1 MNEERKLKRSL
12 YFRKPLKSDN
22 LNDTMKLNRFIGSR
36 KAVFLYITLLDIL
49 LVCCFNY
56 VYNVASII
64 PVRLKK
70 AFGDGTIDIK
80 KLEEDSI
87 FSLKNFSFKEGIFN
101 SSTAT
106 ALYIIFFLFLVI
118 FSIVTVYKMRVSY
131 SESDINKGIHGTQR
145 WTTIEEIIEQYKR
158 VDLRPCHTV
167 YIKLTAYEK
176 NILLGYKKE
185 WSDGESINIKK
196 GNNEYS
202 LLEPKVI
209 YNNEN
214 VIVEGIKADSKG
226 IPTHKII
233 KPVNWFYGSGGT
245 PVSRWQ
251 DNLFIDNTV
260 VNNLINGTTR
270 SGKGEMVVH
279 ESIDISSRSKEIENR
294 AALILFDPKLEL
306 YKSWKKR
313 LEERGYLVR
322 LINIDN
328 PVKSAGY
335 NPLFVVTK
343 HYKAGN
349 YEKAQQQAKTYAF
362 GIFNADINQ
371 EAIWKNTSTDL
382 FTALIIAQVSDCI
395 ELDEVLNYNRR
406 ITLKEKK
413 KQWEKLSPKL
423 REEAYRRW
431 EYVKEITKDGEDLI
445 LNPMVSCIPPDEKY
459 FDIFPNERNINCFS
473 VINFFKDL
481 CDRAALSTGNDIKA
495 FEKKAETLLDD
506 YFNARPKLDFAS
518 SLYAS
523 IKSAG
528 DRTKGSIY
536 TNMQSALTIFSLNN
550 IAQMTAENDI
560 NFDEIGFGEK
570 PVAVFLGIPSEDRS
584 NHFLATTFVSQ
595 VYQYLFNK
603 AKAGNGKVKR
613 HVRFILDEFGNM
625 PVIYSFESYITVC
638 LGANMSFDIF
648 LQSYSQLDNLYK
660 DAADTIKENCAN
672 HFYIMSVGN
681 DSSEEF
687 SKMLGNKTVVELQRT
702 GTRFGTNKTFMES
715 SKERPLMHPQE
726 LNVLREG
733 ECCIYR
739 GMKRTDNIRAA
750 ILSYPILNEYQDNIG
765 IFDKIKLYFNTKK
778 DRKEKGS
785 MINPDTGKPFTAK
798 QEYRKNL
805 SDFSK
810 YKGTAILYRHEYMSD
825 YVPDAN
831 KIDFDDV
838 CTESRTHVDYTNR
851 VNDPQ
856 KAAIRLSNYYK
867 RKKYKLKSDK
877 KSIKDIRLYPE
888 FYNKLARL
896 IGDDFMD
903 ILGFNEDDEVEKV
916 IKILRN
922 ADLDKYGKN
931 FNGDFKSRIID
942 IITRDK
948 L

>member
-1 MNEERKLKRSL
+1 MKNDMRFKLSL
-12 YFRKPLKSDN
+12 KFRKPLKSDN
-22 LNDTMKLNRFIGSR
+22 LNDTMKVNRIIGSR
-36 KAVFLYITLLDIL
+36 SAVFLYIAFLDIL
-49 LVCCFNY
+49 FFLCFNY
-56 VYNVASII
+56 LYNTISILPKAVKGLIGNHGFKDGASGKSILGFDNFLI
-64 PVRLKK
+64 KQDFLK
-70 AFGDGTIDIK
+70 D
-80 KLEEDSI
+80 
-87 FSLKNFSFKEGIFN
+87 N
-101 SSTAT
+101 TAV
-106 ALYIIFFLFLVI
+106 LIYGFFFLFMAI
-118 FSIVTVYKMRVSY
+118 FTILTAYKMRVSY
-131 SESDINKGIHGTQR
+131 SEKDINKGVYGTQR
-145 WTTIEEIIEQYKR
+145 WTRIEEIVKQYKK
-158 VDLRPCHTV
+158 VPLRPCKTV
-167 YIKLTAYEK
+167 LISLTEKEK
-176 NILLGYKKE
+176 NLLLGYKKE
-185 WSDGESINIKK
+185 WNDGESITIKK
-196 GNNEYS
+196 GNKEYP
-202 LLEPKVI
+202 LIEPTFLYSKEKVP
-209 YNNEN
+209 
-214 VIVEGIKADSKG
+214 VEGIKIDGNGK
-226 IPTHKII
+226 PTYKII

-245 PVSRWQ
+245 PISRWQ

-260 VNNLINGTTR
+260 VNNLIVGTTR
-270 SGKGEMVVH
+270 SGKGEMVAHVI
-279 ESIDISSRSKEIENR
+279 IDLSSRSREIKDR
-294 AALILFDPKLEL
+294 SSMIIFDPKLEL

-335 NPLFVVTK
+335 NSLYVVIK

-362 GIFNADINQ
+362 GIFNTDINQ

-395 ELDEVLNYNRR
+395 ELDEVLNYQRR
-406 ITLKEKK
+406 VALKEKQ
-413 KQWEKLSPKL
+413 KQFESLSDKLKI
-423 REEAYRRW
+423 RAIERW
-431 EYVKEITKDGEDLI
+431 EFVKGCIKEDEDPI
-445 LNPMVSCIPPDEKY
+445 LNPMASFIPSTEKY

-481 CDRAALSTGNDIKA
+481 CDRAALSTENDIKA

-506 YFNARPKLDFAS
+506 YFNARPKLDFAA

-570 PVAVFLGIPSEDRS
+570 PVAVFIGIPSEDRS
-584 NHFLATTFVSQ
+584 NHFLATTFISQ

-603 AKAGNGKVKR
+603 AKAANGKVKR
-613 HVRFILDEFGNM
+613 HVRFILDELGNM
-625 PVIYSFESYITVC
+625 PVIYNFESYIPVC
-638 LGANMSFDIF
+638 LGVNMSFDIF
-648 LQSYSQLDNLYK
+648 LQNYSQLDNLYK

-750 ILSYPILNEYQDNIG
+750 VLSYPILNEYQDNIG
-765 IFDKIKLYFNTKK
+765 IFDKIKVYIKTKRT
-778 DRKEKGS
+778 RKENGS
-785 MINPDTGKPFTAK
+785 MINPDTGEPFTAK

-810 YKGTAILYRHEYMSD
+810 YKGTAMLYRYEYMSD

-831 KIDFDDV
+831 KINFDDV

-856 KAAIRLSNYYK
+856 KTILRL
-867 RKKYKLKSDK
+867 KKYYENKSYVGEKRLCDL
-877 KSIKDIRLYPE
+877 RLYPR
-888 FYNKLARL
+888 FYNLLVNAL
-896 IGDDFMD
+896 GDDFYNL
-903 ILGFNEDDEVEKV
+903 LGIDENTKVGKALEVLRIVDLNRCSEGKED
-916 IKILRN
+916 L
-922 ADLDKYGKN
+922 
-931 FNGDFKSRIID
+931 NGDLKAKLINLIK
-942 IITRDK
+942 RD
-948 L
+948 